1 MFLLERFYVH
11 NIFITNPI
19 RQVFNL
25 NLQLKLFYCQIKLLC
40 CLLVAASNN
49 LSYRTYCK
57 MLWIF
62 LKKERERNLEGF
74 GRGGV
79 LSSNPHFYS
88 FKLEKFEGRAEDIN
102 FRLTKSQFGKKFLGI
117 LFVFFFKYMWIKKC
131 ENTCN
136 DV

>member
-1 MFLLERFYVH
+1 
-11 NIFITNPI
+11 
-19 RQVFNL
+19 
-25 NLQLKLFYCQIKLLC
+25 
-40 CLLVAASNN
+40 
-49 LSYRTYCK
+49 

-102 FRLTKSQFGKKFLGI
+102 FRLTKSQFGKKFLGM
-117 LFVFFFKYMWIKKC
+117 LFVFFKKYMWIKKC